1 VLYWRN
7 IAGQTIAET
16 DSAGST
22 SNAAY
27 HEYVFF
33 AGRRVARSDPS
44 SGSVY
49 YFFVDQVGSTRIVT
63 QANGAVCF
71 DQDYFPYGQEVYT
84 SPGSCPQSYKFTG
97 YERDAETGL
106 DYAFARYYNA
116 RLARFMS
123 GDPLAGD
130 VGDPQSLNRY
140 AYVRNNPINF
150 IDPTGL
156 DMCPGEAG
164 LSGCGLPFEDPVYNP
179 GPRDPCYNGCPLPKT
194 WRPNQHPAKIQ
205 EQTGQPQDP
214 CVQKILDAI
223 NSQFQ
228 TDLSTSDLV
237 IPANRRVDTFTR
249 GGGRNIYV
257 RATGKQSGAIR
268 PERYSLNPRD
278 VVGPTLHIPRDG
290 EGSGPNQAVFE
301 RGRDDVLGEYVIFT
315 AHLDSANPSRDLA
328 GAVTHLFVDVLKLG
342 RDPCP
347 AN

>member
-1 VLYWRN
+1 
-7 IAGQTIAET
+7 
-16 DSAGST
+16 
-22 SNAAY
+22 
-27 HEYVFF
+27 
-33 AGRRVARSDPS
+33 
-44 SGSVY
+44 
-49 YFFVDQVGSTRIVT
+49 VDQVGSTRIVT

-71 DQDYFPYGQEVYT
+71 DQDYFPYGQEVYS

-116 RLARFMS
+116 RLGRFMS

-140 AYVRNNPINF
+140 AYVQNNPTNF

-156 DMCPGEAG
+156 DRCPGEAG

-194 WRPNQHPAKIQ
+194 WRPNQHPAEIP
-205 EQTGQPQDP
+205 EQTGQPEDP

-228 TDLSTSDLV
+228 TDLTRSDLV
-237 IPANRRVDTFTR
+237 VPEGKLENIFTR

-257 RATGKQSGAIR
+257 QATNLSEAQFNKIKPG
-268 PERYSLNPRD
+268 RYSLNPKSSM
-278 VVGPTLHIPRDG
+278 GPTLHLPG
-290 EGSGPNQAVFE
+290 NGSEGGTAVYQQTVDLNA
-301 RGRDDVLGEYVIFT
+301 GVLGVTFT
-315 AHLDSANPSRDLA
+315 AHLDSANPTTDVV
-328 GAVTHLFVDVLKLG
+328 GFFKHMVVDFFQIH

-347 AN
+347 VP